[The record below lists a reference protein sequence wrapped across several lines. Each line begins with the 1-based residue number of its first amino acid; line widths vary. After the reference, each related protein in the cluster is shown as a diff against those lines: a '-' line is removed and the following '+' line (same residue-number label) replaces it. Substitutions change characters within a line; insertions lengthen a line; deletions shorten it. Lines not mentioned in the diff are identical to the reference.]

1 MKNTITQN
9 RIKSYLESTRYP
21 CASSA
26 EQMAV
31 DALNYYDFYASKKLT
46 YNWMFAV
53 LDLVDLGVIVYDDRA
68 ESYKAYA
75 LKGWSD

>member
-1 MKNTITQN
+1 
-9 RIKSYLESTRYP
+9 
-21 CASSA
+21 
-26 EQMAV
+26 MAV